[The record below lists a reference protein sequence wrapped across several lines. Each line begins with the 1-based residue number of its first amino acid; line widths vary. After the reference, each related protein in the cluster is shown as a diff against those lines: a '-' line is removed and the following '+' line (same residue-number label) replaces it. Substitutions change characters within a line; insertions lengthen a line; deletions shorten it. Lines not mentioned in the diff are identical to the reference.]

1 MMRDTAPI
9 GQAGRW
15 QGEGREGRPPTR
27 RWYDDLALNAYFFGL
42 SFMWNALHPIL
53 LPLVLLAFGEET
65 KNTLY
70 GLLTFAGLIVA
81 LITQPLSGA
90 LSDYTRSRLGRRR
103 PWILLGTL
111 LDALWLVLIALGQR
125 WWLVAIAY
133 LLLQFTSNVAHGPAQ
148 GLIPDLVPPGRRG
161 IAAGVK
167 NLLEMFAI
175 VASALAMGRLS
186 HKPLTAVMVTLA
198 ILWGMMAIT
207 CGLSRE
213 SSTAEGERLG
223 LQALRQRA
231 RQVFRVDFRLY
242 PSYGR
247 LLLVRFFILLGSYS
261 VQSFALYYLRDVLE
275 LPAPARAMSDMMTV
289 VGLSVIAVVYP
300 AGVLS
305 ERWGRKALSAVACA
319 LSALGLTFLVL
330 NRDPRLLP
338 ALAGCIGVGIGIFS
352 CVNWAWATD
361 LVPAAEAGKYL
372 GLSNLATAGSA
383 AVARL
388 LGPAIDSVNHF
399 FPKAGYSLVFLLA
412 AASAFVGLILILR
425 MPEGKANTQA
435 QTP

>member
-1 MMRDTAPI
+1 MRNI
-9 GQAGRW
+9 RLLSRLGRA
-15 QGEGREGRPPTR
+15 QDEGRAKAPRAR
-27 RWYDDLALNAYFFGL
+27 RWYDDLTLNAYFFGL

-81 LITQPLSGA
+81 LVTQPLSGA
-90 LSDYTRSRLGRRR
+90 LSDYTRSPLGRRR
-103 PWILLGTL
+103 PWILLGTML
-111 LDALWLVLIALGQR
+111 NALWLVAIAVARR
-125 WWLVAIAY
+125 WWLVAAAY

-161 IAAGVK
+161 IAAGFK

-175 VASALAMGRLS
+175 VASALAMGRLA
-186 HKPLTAVMVTLA
+186 HRPLAAVGAILA
-198 ILWGMMAIT
+198 ILWGMMALT

-213 SSTAEGERLG
+213 PSTAEGERLG
-223 LQALRQRA
+223 LQALGQTA

-242 PSYGR
+242 PTYGR
-247 LLLVRFFILLGSYS
+247 LLLARFFILLGSYS
-261 VQSFALYYLRDVLE
+261 VQSFALYYFRDVLE
-275 LPAPARAMSDMMTV
+275 LAAPARAMSDMMAV
-289 VGLSVIAVVYP
+289 VGLSVIVVVYP

-305 ERWGRKALSAVACA
+305 ERWGRKPLSAAACA

-330 NRDPRLLP
+330 NRDPRWLP
-338 ALAGCIGVGIGIFS
+338 ALAGCIGAGIGIFS

-361 LVPAAEAGKYL
+361 LVPSAEAGKYL

-388 LGPAIDSVNHF
+388 LGPAIDGVNRIS
-399 FPKAGYSLVFLLA
+399 PKAGYSLVFILA
-412 AASAFVGLILILR
+412 AVSAVVGLILILR
-425 MPEGKANTQA
+425 MPAGRKPAPA
-435 QTP
+435 PLP